1 MASFDGKTIT
11 KTRAS
16 IGKDAWKPNM
26 GALGKSSQT
35 DEALIHG
42 TKKEQIDQNLLSTV
56 NINRTFRTHANFQCT
71 VGLLRKLDDTTFMHS
86 TRAIHKLQVTGP
98 SLITRVGPTLVTYVS
113 PLTENHSSPRTINEP
128 TGFFQFVQSSHTI
141 VVSQITVGAS
151 SSEAFANKFAVC
163 GLSNDHKVIANGIV
177 GLELKLAGTAL
188 GVEVYESKTVPIISR
203 TNPVESKIGAIKSEL
218 EALETATGVK
228 LSNLKFAVNSYA
240 M

>member
-1 MASFDGKTIT
+1 MASFDGRT
-11 KTRAS
+11 KIRTRVG
-16 IGKDAWKPNM
+16 IDQDAWKPKM

-42 TKKEQIDQNLLSTV
+42 TKKEQVDMNLLSTV
-56 NINRTFRTHANFQCT
+56 NINRTFRTNANFQCT
-71 VGLLRKLDDTTFMHS
+71 VGVLRKLDDTNYEHS
-86 TRAIHKLQVTGP
+86 TRALHRLAVTGP
-98 SLITRVGPTLVTYVS
+98 SLITRVGPTLITYVS

-151 SSEAFANKFAVC
+151 SSEAFVNKFAVC
-163 GLSNDHKVIANGIV
+163 GLNNDHKAVANGIV

-188 GVEVYESKTVPIISR
+188 GVEVYESKTVPIINR
-203 TNPVESKIGAIKSEL
+203 VNPVESKIGAIKSEL